1 MPWCSEVWMAER
13 RSAAWTISFWASATA
28 LVWQTNRQK
37 HTLTQRRTGPTTV
50 LDPCTLQYMDP
61 HRRRGRTTALR
72 SVHIAVHGSSQKA
85 RSYNSAEIC
94 AYCRT
99 RILRNY
105 SLNAW
110 CPNSDRIQSIFPS
123 NLYLTWYVKNEMV
136 NISGLWSE
144 IQSTVKKEKKNPN
157 IIQPFTNMG
166 WRESGKKDWS
176 ESIFIYP

>member
-37 HTLTQRRTGPTTV
+37 HTLTQRSRGPTTV

-61 HRRRGRTTALR
+61 HRRRGRTTVLK
-72 SVHIAVHGSSQKA
+72 SVHIAVHGSSQKV

-123 NLYLTWYVKNEMV
+123 NLYPICYVKNEMV

-144 IQSTVKKEKKNPN
+144 IQSTVKKEKKIPTLYSHLQIWGGGNP
-157 IIQPFTNMG
+157 
-166 WRESGKKDWS
+166 GKKDWP